1 MIQSAKNVSLIALND
16 RLRNGIA
23 LGLLPQLLFVFWLSG
38 RPDLVETYYSN
49 GVYPVVSRFFRI
61 LFGWIPFSV
70 GEILYT
76 LLIALALGY
85 LFGNRTR
92 IKNRPLS
99 FLRNLVLV
107 FSVFYFTFHLGW
119 ALNYHRMPLADRL
132 GIRDSVTPDEVIDL
146 TQRLITKTNRLQFE
160 ITGDSAQRVD
170 MPFDRDAILDQTV
183 AGYGRVQG
191 ELPFL
196 AYPNPSLKKATLG
209 ALASY
214 MGIGGYFNPFTNEA
228 QVNGRTPLFRLPVVT
243 AHEIGHQ
250 VGYAKENETNF
261 IGYLVTMK
269 NEDVH
274 FQYSASAY
282 ALSHCLSAVR
292 RTDAQK
298 FEKLFAKVNVGVQEN
313 YKELYEFN
321 LKYANPFEPVFK
333 SVFSTFLKANRQ
345 KDGIKSYSKIV
356 ELMVGYHE
364 KFPIFILDENDSYK

>member
-1 MIQSAKNVSLIALND
+1 VFND

-23 LGLLPQLLFVFWLSG
+23 LSLIPQLLIVLWLG
-38 RPDLVETYYSN
+38 NRPDLVETYYSN
-49 GVYPVVSRFFRI
+49 GIYPVTSQFFRI

-70 GEILYT
+70 GEIIYT
-76 LLIALALGY
+76 FLIILAVRY
-85 LFGNRTR
+85 VF
-92 IKNRPLS
+92 KNRMKIKKHPWL
-99 FLRNLVLV
+99 FVRNVVLV
-107 FSVFYFTFHLGW
+107 FAVFYFTFNLVW
-119 ALNYHRMPLADRL
+119 ALNYYRMPIAEQFA
-132 GIRDSVTPDEVIDL
+132 IRDSVTPSEVIAL
-146 TQRLITKTNRLQFE
+146 TEQLILKTNQLQLE
-160 ITGDSAQRVD
+160 ITGDSTEKAEV
-170 MPFDRDAILDQTV
+170 PYDRNAIFNKTV
-183 AGYGRVQG
+183 VAYGLIKE

-196 AYPNPSLKKATLG
+196 AYSHPSLKKASLG

-214 MGIGGYFNPFTNEA
+214 MGIGGYLNPFTNEA
-228 QVNGRTPLFRLPVVT
+228 QVNGLTPVFRLPVVT

-269 NEDVH
+269 NEDIY
-274 FQYSASAY
+274 FKYSASAY

-292 RTDAQK
+292 RTDKQN
-298 FEKLFAKVNVGVQEN
+298 FEKLFNKVNTGVQEN

-333 SVFSTFLKANRQ
+333 SIFSTFLKANQQ

-364 KFPIFILDENDSYK
+364 KFPV